1 MAGERGWSWEW
12 GFEFVLLCPHSL
24 HVFQVLP
31 SHSRLHDV
39 EVLLQTNFRLVLLS
53 SSSNQSSLTLSA
65 LPKHHYVPGSNFEQ
79 MKNWNIYKIEGRLR
93 FMSALYVHRMISIG
107 IRNLQI
113 VMERAAHLL
122 PSHQAFH
129 QPWGDPRARAPDR
142 SRICINSKSN
152 FFGRNENKCFLTSKC
167 RVLSP
172 GTWRGS
178 CWGDHWG
185 QSQCQSLAAPLLH
198 LHLHRPRHHHHHC
211 HHHHHQQAQP
221 AWEYVPSSWEE
232 RSNQTRALLVRN
244 GRMVKGKILVEI
256 CFYIYVIAGLCLS
269 INQSHLPGLIQKE
282 NLAKLRHLLI
292 GLFPLGAA
300 ICCPG
305 L

>member
-1 MAGERGWSWEW
+1 MAGERGW
-12 GFEFVLLCPHSL
+12 GFGFVLLCPHSL

-142 SRICINSKSN
+142 SRICINSKSI
-152 FFGRNENKCFLTSKC
+152 FFPEEMKTNAFLPPSAGFFP
-167 RVLSP
+167 RVHE
-172 GTWRGS
+172 
-178 CWGDHWG
+178 GD
-185 QSQCQSLAAPLLH
+185 
-198 LHLHRPRHHHHHC
+198 
-211 HHHHHQQAQP
+211 
-221 AWEYVPSSWEE
+221 
-232 RSNQTRALLVRN
+232 
-244 GRMVKGKILVEI
+244 LVEEI
-256 CFYIYVIAGLCLS
+256 IEVKANVNLWRLLFFIFISIVPVTTIIIAITTI
-269 INQSHLPGLIQKE
+269 INRLNRLGSMFLLPEKRGQIKQ
-282 NLAKLRHLLI
+282 
-292 GLFPLGAA
+292 GP
-300 ICCPG
+300 CW
-305 L
+305 